1 MSKIKTLAP
10 QVGMLGSK
18 LGSSLG
24 VGWSDSRRGSRQ
36 ARGYGTQWEKL
47 REQILKRDN
56 YLCQCSDC
64 KAKDRIRPASQVDHI
79 TNKAAGGTDDPS
91 NLQAINA
98 LCHKIKTAREAKASR
113 LGLLPMGGVV

>member
-10 QVGMLGSK
+10 QITMIGSK

-24 VGWSDSRRGSRQ
+24 VGWSDPMRGSRQ
-36 ARGYGTQWEKL
+36 SRGYGAEWDKTRL
-47 REQILKRDN
+47 QILKRDN
-56 YLCQCSDC
+56 YLCQCADC

-79 TNKAAGGTDDPS
+79 INKAAGGTDDPS

-113 LGLLPMGGVV
+113 MGLAAAL